1 MRVLLNTIALEP
13 HRWSKDKAPR
23 YHLVRDLLP
32 RIARAGFTQV
42 ELWQY
47 HLSTLSPAE
56 VDETAALARKLGLT
70 FPVLG
75 AYPLFHLEG
84 DEAEAEAKAL
94 DGLLDRA
101 AALDVRWVKFF
112 FGRVKGSAIT
122 PEQLER
128 TTERAAAWI
137 DRGHGF
143 GLDFCAELHGGT
155 LFDPYDFGRR
165 YLAEHPEFGVKICF
179 QPYDFT
185 RTEPALELIEE
196 LGPRIVHA
204 HFQGR
209 GADGKAF
216 CRLEDAAVD
225 YTKLIPALA
234 EANPRI
240 LPSIEFVPNGFPADG
255 QELDFDAALADAV
268 ADARFIERQG
278 LGVSGQ
284 G

>member
-1 MRVLLNTIALEP
+1 MNVLLNTIALEP
-13 HRWSKDKAPR
+13 NRWTKDKVPR

-32 RIARAGFTQV
+32 RIAEAGFSQV

-47 HLSTLSPAE
+47 HLSSLTAE
-56 VDETAALARKLGLT
+56 EMDETAMLARRLGLA

-75 AYPLFHLEG
+75 AYPQFHLEG
-84 DEAEAEAKAL
+84 DAAAAEAKAL
-94 DGLLDRA
+94 DNLLDRA
-101 AALDVRWVKFF
+101 AALGVRWIKFF

-137 DRGHGF
+137 DRGRGF

-165 YLAEHPEFGVKICF
+165 YLAEHPEFGLKICF
-179 QPYDFT
+179 QPYDFEK
-185 RTEPALELIEE
+185 TEPALELIEE
-196 LGPRIVHA
+196 LGARIVHA

-209 GADGKAF
+209 RGGKAF
-216 CRLEDAAVD
+216 CRLEQADVD
-225 YTKLIPALA
+225 YTRIIPALA
-234 EANPRI
+234 EANPKI
-240 LPSIEFVPNGFPADG
+240 LPSIEFVASGFPADG
-255 QELDFDAALADAV
+255 QELDFAAALADAV
-268 ADARFIERQG
+268 ADARFIEQQG

>member
-1 MRVLLNTIALEP
+1 MNPVRVLLNTIALEP

-47 HLSTLSPAE
+47 HLSTLTAAE
-56 VDETAALARKLGLT
+56 VDETAALARKLGLK

-75 AYPLFHLEG
+75 AYPQFHLEG
-84 DEAEAEAKAL
+84 EAAEAEAKAL

-101 AALDVRWVKFF
+101 AALGVRWIKFF

-128 TTERAAAWI
+128 TTAHAAAWI

-179 QPYDFT
+179 QPYDFEK
-185 RTEPALELIEE
+185 TEPSLELIDE

-209 GADGKAF
+209 RNGKAF
-216 CRLEDAAVD
+216 CRLEEADVD
-225 YTKLIPALA
+225 YTKIVPALA

-240 LPSIEFVPNGFPADG
+240 LPSIEFVPNGFPTAG
-255 QELDFDAALADAV
+255 QDLDFDAALADAV
-268 ADARFIERQG
+268 ADARFIEKQG
-278 LGVSGQ
+278 LGAR
-284 G
+284 